1 MKRKLSCEVITPEK
15 ILYRGDVDMVI
26 APGELGELGILPLHM
41 PLVSTLKMGELRLK
55 HDDNHQDYIAL
66 DGGYMEVREDQVI
79 VLADAAEFVSK
90 MDCEEL
96 KRIKTDVEARLAS
109 LTEDSAELFQTA
121 AELARV
127 TNRLVIAEKRQT

>member
-26 APGELGELGILPLHM
+26 APGELGELGIMPLHM
-41 PLVSTLKMGELRLK
+41 PLVTTLKMGELRLK
-55 HDDNHQDYIAL
+55 HDDDNQDYIAV

-96 KRIKTDVEARLAS
+96 RRIRAEVEARLAS
-109 LTEDSAELFQTA
+109 LEKDSDEFFQTA
-121 AELARV
+121 AELERV
-127 TNRLVIAEKRQT
+127 TNRLSIAEKRQA